1 MPRSAASDAPP
12 GPLPLGVH
20 RRPLLPTRLPN
31 QHLWPRACCRAGP
44 QSRPRARLRHQSLQ
58 VRGGQAATRPG
69 QTDSLEVQ
77 CVLGGAGKAGDAG
90 ESVCVWGGGGQ
101 GGGQNVQPCTRAAHR
116 RSCAGGSA
124 SRPRR
129 TRTRTQTC
137 RAGGWPAGPGH
148 AVSGRGRSGP
158 HMSSHALPAAAVLRC
173 GTPGARGPPPF
184 GRRAPHPPGRCRPPQ
199 QTWRAAAHRPGA
211 PAPPPARGMPVG
223 REGGGAW
230 MREGWAAWRPAGHAA
245 AGQRRAQWA
254 PQAPA
259 GPSRPHRLQQAPAG
273 PPWWPGRAR
282 GRRGGAG
289 APGGCPRGAG
299 RSAAA
304 PGACRNGA
312 ARRGAGDTAASA
324 EAVHAAWCRLRSLC
338 HPAAPPPPPAAA
350 AVQGQ
355 RPGATHSSSPSGS
368 LPRAKPSMRATP
380 STSSPYRARCH
391 TVCRRWGRGAGS
403 PCSQLRQREARGAG
417 HAGEVNGQTELHA
430 QRQHVRDVAAGGAQ
444 CA

>member
-223 REGGGAW
+223 REGGGGLDA
-230 MREGWAAWRPAGHAA
+230 RGLGSLAASRACSSRSA
-245 AGQRRAQWA
+245 AGAVGPTGPSRPQQA

-259 GPSRPHRLQQAPAG
+259 GPSRPTLVARKSSRA
-273 PPWWPGRAR
+273 PWWGWRPWWVSSGR
-282 GRRGGAG
+282 
-289 APGGCPRGAG
+289 
-299 RSAAA
+299 
-304 PGACRNGA
+304 
-312 ARRGAGDTAASA
+312 
-324 EAVHAAWCRLRSLC
+324 W
-338 HPAAPPPPPAAA
+338 
-350 AVQGQ
+350 
-355 RPGATHSSSPSGS
+355 
-368 LPRAKPSMRATP
+368 
-380 STSSPYRARCH
+380 
-391 TVCRRWGRGAGS
+391 
-403 PCSQLRQREARGAG
+403 
-417 HAGEVNGQTELHA
+417 
-430 QRQHVRDVAAGGAQ
+430 
-444 CA
+444 